1 MEVTNENPQETPLLT
16 QGDLAAV
23 AAYALSEVFNSY
35 LEQYEQ
41 EEYGD
46 LSKEQMETSMN
57 NLRLTFIKF
66 DSMLKALAEK
76 EIPDESQS
84 DEA

>member
-16 QGDLAAV
+16 QGDLAI

-41 EEYGD
+41 EEYGE

-57 NLRLTFIKF
+57 NLRLCFIKF
-66 DSMLKALAEK
+66 DSMLKALGEQEA
-76 EIPDESQS
+76 PDESKS
-84 DEA
+84 NEA

>member
-1 MEVTNENPQETPLLT
+1 MEVTNENPHETPLLT
-16 QGDLAAV
+16 QGDLAI

-35 LEQYEQ
+35 LEQYEL
-41 EEYGD
+41 EEYGE

-66 DSMLKALAEK
+66 DSMLKALGEQ
-76 EIPDESQS
+76 EVPDESQS

>member
-1 MEVTNENPQETPLLT
+1 MDVTNEKPEETPLLT
-16 QGDLAAV
+16 QGDLAV

-66 DSMLKALAEK
+66 DSMLRALSEK
-76 EIPDESQS
+76 EVPDESQS
-84 DEA
+84 NEA

>member
-1 MEVTNENPQETPLLT
+1 MEVTNENPHETPLLT
-16 QGDLAAV
+16 QGDLAI

-41 EEYGD
+41 EEYGE

-57 NLRLTFIKF
+57 NLRLCFIKF
-66 DSMLKALAEK
+66 DSMLKALGEK
-76 EIPDESQS
+76 EAPDESQS
-84 DEA
+84 NET

>member
-1 MEVTNENPQETPLLT
+1 MEVTNENPHETPLLT
-16 QGDLAAV
+16 QGDLAI

-35 LEQYEQ
+35 LEQYQQ

-66 DSMLKALAEK
+66 DSMLKALNPE
-76 EIPDESQS
+76 EETPD
-84 DEA
+84 AV

>member
-1 MEVTNENPQETPLLT
+1 MEVTNENPHETPLLT
-16 QGDLAAV
+16 QGDLAI

-35 LEQYEQ
+35 LEQYQQ

-57 NLRLTFIKF
+57 NLRLCFIKF
-66 DSMLKALAEK
+66 DSMLKALNPEEEA
-76 EIPDESQS
+76 PDESQS
-84 DEA
+84 NEA

>member
-16 QGDLAAV
+16 QGDLAI

-41 EEYGD
+41 EEYGE

-57 NLRLTFIKF
+57 NLRLCFIKF
-66 DSMLKALAEK
+66 DSMLKALGEQEA
-76 EIPDESQS
+76 PDESQS

>member
-1 MEVTNENPQETPLLT
+1 MEVTNENPHETPLLT
-16 QGDLAAV
+16 QGDLAI

-35 LEQYEQ
+35 LEQYQQ

-57 NLRLTFIKF
+57 NLRLCFIKF
-66 DSMLKALAEK
+66 DSMLKALAEQEEAK
-76 EIPDESQS
+76 DE
-84 DEA
+84 